1 MYKVIKR
8 QRPAKDLIA
17 LNSTAKRYFKRG
29 AKYET
34 VKGMEYLYC
43 CMESCGKIHV
53 FKVNQ
58 AFKSYVNYND
68 LELLKAENIPHENM
82 TNYELYQLA
91 LTLI

>member
-8 QRPAKDLIA
+8 PKPAKDLIA
-17 LNSTAKRYFKRG
+17 FKATANRYFRRG

-58 AFKSYVNYND
+58 AFKNHTSYND
-68 LELLKAENIPHENM
+68 LQLLKAENIPHENM
-82 TNYELYQLA
+82 TNDELYQLA